1 MAFIDSIVGKSVQSG
16 LNTTL
21 LKSPIS
27 AAFEITSHTNTSKA
41 IADVSKS
48 IRSGQNYLILVI
60 KQ

>member
-1 MAFIDSIVGKSVQSG
+1 MIGKSIQSG
-16 LNTTL
+16 LDASL
-21 LKSPIS
+21 LKSSIS
-27 AAFEITSHTNTSKA
+27 AAVEITSHTNTSKA